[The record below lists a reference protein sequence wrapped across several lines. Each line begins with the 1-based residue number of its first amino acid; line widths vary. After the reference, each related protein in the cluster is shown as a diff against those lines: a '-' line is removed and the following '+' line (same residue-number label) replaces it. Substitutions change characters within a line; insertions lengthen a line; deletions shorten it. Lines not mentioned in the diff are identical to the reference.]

1 MICFWAVSGHT
12 LSTSHQCVS
21 QTNNN
26 PWLSRGER
34 GKLRASNTSLLLI
47 RSVADL
53 LQQSLL
59 HQNTK
64 ACTMWIETQRR
75 YYRICAW
82 LSFEKKTVSTPLES
96 LVLHRLW
103 TEKSLQSRK
112 WKVKENISKVKN
124 ETKRIQCIFFI
135 TINTHNRTSEREAVT
150 AEQKVRPCIK
160 NNILCS
166 VYVALQFQG

>member
-26 PWLSRGER
+26 PWLSWEER
-34 GKLRASNTSLLLI
+34 GKLRASSNTSLLLM
-47 RSVADL
+47 RSEQVADL
-53 LQQSLL
+53 LHQSLL
-59 HQNTK
+59 HQNTHKVVFPRK

-82 LSFEKKTVSTPLES
+82 LSFEKNTVSTPLES

-135 TINTHNRTSEREAVT
+135 TINTQQNIRER
-150 AEQKVRPCIK
+150 Q
-160 NNILCS
+160 
-166 VYVALQFQG
+166 